1 MPPINGLITPTT
13 TNVAAETIR
22 TMHAELADAGLPIR
36 SRTFQHANARTGDRG
51 TRARLSNS
59 SIGYKRRPGT

>member
-36 SRTFQHANARTGDRG
+36 SRTFQHANARTGDRRG
-51 TRARLSNS
+51 QFSGVGEIYCAT
-59 SIGYKRRPGT
+59 I